1 MQVWLFWVVRNESKI
16 KTPLSPHHHFF
27 PGSTLYHCVGVLHGL
42 QCGYLL
48 WHGPLHGLK
57 GSSFKSYH
65 GITLG
70 CRQIS
75 APAPEAPPPTPSF
88 LTFTFS
94 GLFHTLFSSFFSLL
108 YSILHFLKY
117 IFPVEPPVWL
127 MSLAVS
133 LDRSIAKLS
142 GTVCVWHST
151 PSSLFS

>member
-1 MQVWLFWVVRNESKI
+1 M
-16 KTPLSPHHHFF
+16 
-27 PGSTLYHCVGVLHGL
+27 Y
-42 QCGYLL
+42 QCGGSPWAAVWQCAVCSVHLL

-88 LTFTFS
+88 LTFTFA
-94 GLFHTLFSSFFSLL
+94 GLFHTLFSSFFSML

-133 LDRSIAKLS
+133 FDGSIAKLS

-151 PSSLFS
+151 PSSLFSQR